1 MTQGFDIT
9 ALTGSELEQIV
20 YRLFTSYFKGFSE
33 ENVYLTGKSGDY
45 GIDVL
50 ATSDNE
56 RTYGVQVKAY
66 TGAVGLAAVQQ
77 VVAAKAM
84 YHYDMGMVVTNSYLT
99 PNAKI
104 LAQSNNIQVIEGAQL
119 LHMIKAMNGIK

>member
-1 MTQGFDIT
+1 MTQTFDIT
-9 ALTGSELEQIV
+9 ALSGSELEQIV

-66 TGAVGLAAVQQ
+66 TGSVGLAAVQQ

-84 YHYDMGMVVTNSYLT
+84 YHYDMGMIVTNSHLT

-104 LAQSNNIQVIEGAQL
+104 LAQSNNIQVVEGPQL
-119 LHMIKAMNGIK
+119 LHMIKAMNGVQ